1 MNNNLKLKKSLFT
14 LLIQLSFAL
23 TTFGTNYY
31 FSNKGYDS
39 DIGNDPVHPF
49 KTLQRL
55 EEVILLPGDSVFFER
70 GSVFEGQLTMHTSGE
85 AGNLIYFGAYGDGQ
99 LPVFTGSILLSGFSQ
114 SGAGSSIYAVPC
126 DQQVKGLFINEKLQ
140 SIARE
145 PDYPNHFTAQGGAL
159 GEIADQARNE
169 AAGYWKGATV
179 RFRPVNWVYEYR
191 VVTSSVP
198 GFINYDKKVRYPMK
212 GGWGYH
218 LDNKRELL
226 DTPGEW
232 FYDNQSKKLLV
243 IPGAGITGNSIS
255 ARAVVYD
262 NGIIL
267 DSAVNYI
274 SIENLIF
281 EKYNGSGIL
290 GVHSNQ
296 HISIRNCA
304 FQQINEAGIRF
315 VRKADFCVVMG
326 NSIRDI
332 QGRGISFTEAF
343 NNQITNN
350 QVRRIGLNP
359 GYGLSGVNN
368 AVGIVVEIRDESQD
382 RSLDYFDIAS
392 HHNSIAKNRV
402 DSCGYIGIR
411 CDGQNNTTEH
421 NIVADC
427 MLTLADG
434 SGIYCYSSNTFNSTI
449 KNNFVF
455 RSLGNLSDTP
465 ESNPIANGIYI
476 DNNCYHMLI
485 DSNTVVGNTSSGV
498 VINSGAHDNYLRH
511 GVFYGNKGCGLN
523 FSEWQTAGTIIN
535 NEVTDNVFFSIS
547 SSAPPVLLLSNWAYN
562 FGTYDYNTYCSAYSS
577 TVVQKSWK
585 QNVSYNLTN
594 WKQTSG
600 QDQNSISYTN
610 IWTYPTNKSMLITNQ
625 TNMPQTINVAE
636 KNITDLSGNLLTEI
650 VLKPYF
656 SKIVLFGDAS
666 LVAGINPDITD
677 AVESF
682 PLYQYPVI
690 EHSGIRS
697 TVKTF
702 SHLMLWPNPVN
713 GEESFFIEYNAK
725 ESSPV
730 VILLYTSCGKLVF
743 SQKQTVNHG
752 NRQICVKHPQVKEG
766 VYFVKVVSNT
776 SISQGKIIIQ

>member
-1 MNNNLKLKKSLFT
+1 L
-14 LLIQLSFAL
+14 
-23 TTFGTNYY
+23 
-31 FSNKGYDS
+31 
-39 DIGNDPVHPF
+39 
-49 KTLQRL
+49 
-55 EEVILLPGDSVFFER
+55 
-70 GSVFEGQLTMHTSGE
+70 HTSGE
-85 AGNLIYFGAYGDGQ
+85 AGNPIYFGAFGDGQ

-126 DQQVKGLFINEKLQ
+126 EKQVKGLFINEKLQ
-140 SIARE
+140 IIARE
-145 PDYPNHFTAQGGAL
+145 PDYPNHFIAQGGDFGKIIDA
-159 GEIADQARNE
+159 ARKE
-169 AAGYWKGATV
+169 ASGYWTGATV
-179 RFRPVNWVYEYR
+179 RFRPVNWVYEHR

-198 GFINYDKKVRYPMK
+198 GSIDYDKKVRYPMK

-226 DTPGEW
+226 DSPGEW
-232 FYDNQSKKLLV
+232 FYDNLSKKLLV
-243 IPGAGITGNSIS
+243 IPGAGITGNSII
-255 ARAVVYD
+255 ARAVVYN
-262 NGIIL
+262 NGIVL

-290 GVHSNQ
+290 GIHSNQ
-296 HISIRNCA
+296 HIYISNCA

-315 VRKADFCVVMG
+315 IRKADFCVVKG

-343 NNQITNN
+343 NTQITNN
-350 QVRRIGLNP
+350 QVSRIGLNP

-382 RSLDYFDIAS
+382 RTLDYFDIAS
-392 HHNSIAKNRV
+392 HHNTIAMNKV

-434 SGIYCYSSNTFNSTI
+434 AGIYCYSANTFNSTI

-465 ESNPIANGIYI
+465 ESNPIANGLYI

-523 FSEWQTAGTIIN
+523 FSEWQTAGTTIN
-535 NEVTDNVFFSIS
+535 NEVTNNVFFSLS

-585 QNVSYNLTN
+585 ENVSYSLSS
-594 WKQTSG
+594 WKQASA
-600 QDQNSISYTN
+600 QDKNSTDLVSL
-610 IWTYPTNKSMLITNQ
+610 WTAPVNKSILFTNQ
-625 TNMPQTINVAE
+625 TSAPQTINVAG
-636 KNITDLSGNLLTEI
+636 KTVTDLAGNPLTEI
-650 VLKPYF
+650 VLPPYF

-666 LVAGINPDITD
+666 LVAGINPDITY
-677 AVESF
+677 AVASF
-682 PLYQYPVI
+682 PFYQYPAVD
-690 EHSGIRS
+690 HTGIRS
-697 TVKTF
+697 TAKT
-702 SHLMLWPNPVN
+702 SSRLMLWPNPVN
-713 GEESFFIEYNAK
+713 GKESFFIDYNAK
-725 ESSPV
+725 ETSPV
-730 VILLYTSCGKLVF
+730 EIQLYNSSGSLVF
-743 SQKQTVNHG
+743 TQKQTVSPG
-752 NRQICVKHPQVKEG
+752 SGQICVKFPQIKEG
-766 VYFVKVVSNT
+766 VYLVKIVSHT
-776 SISQGKIIIQ
+776 SVSQGKIVVQ